1 MTNVDGVEND
11 HDGYEVDYDDDGAEN
26 GVGVDEYDV
35 GIQNVDD
42 NVCKIIPVSLMFAWA

>member
-11 HDGYEVDYDDDGAEN
+11 HDGYDDDGAEN